1 MWGSKVINFLKQ
13 LVKPYQK
20 ILIRY
25 NTNNNGSDLVW
36 RVFIDQKEHLASSIK
51 IQGYIYD
58 EKTFSGGEEKMNIS
72 CLGTVKWDGTK
83 VRIKAVDIDRINA
96 FDGMAS

>member
-1 MWGSKVINFLKQ
+1 MINFLKE

-25 NTNNNGSDLVW
+25 NTKNNGSDLVW
-36 RVFIDQKEHLASSIK
+36 RVFVDGKESLASSIK
-51 IQGYIYD
+51 IKGYIYD
-58 EKTFSGGEEKMNIS
+58 ERTFESNEQKVNIS
-72 CLGTVKWDGTK
+72 CIGNIKWNGSK
-83 VRIKAVDIDRINA
+83 AIIKAVDVDRISA

>member
-1 MWGSKVINFLKQ
+1 MIKFFKD

-20 ILIRY
+20 ILIRF
-25 NTNNNGSDLVW
+25 NTKNNGSDLVW
-36 RVFIDQKEHLASSIK
+36 RIFIDGEEHLASSIK

-72 CLGTVKWDGTK
+72 CLGNVKWDGTK
-83 VRIKAVDIDRINA
+83 VKIKAVNLDRISA

>member
-1 MWGSKVINFLKQ
+1 MVKFFKD

-20 ILIRY
+20 ILIRF
-25 NTNNNGSDLVW
+25 NTKNNGSDLVW
-36 RVFIDQKEHLASSIK
+36 RIFIDGKEHLASSIK

-72 CLGTVKWDGTK
+72 CLGNVKWDGTK
-83 VRIKAVDIDRINA
+83 VKIKAVDVDRISYL
-96 FDGMAS
+96 DGMAS

>member
-1 MWGSKVINFLKQ
+1 MIKFIKD

-20 ILIRY
+20 ILIRF
-25 NTNNNGSDLVW
+25 NTKNNGSDLVW
-36 RVFIDQKEHLASSIK
+36 RVFIDGEEHLASSIK

-72 CLGTVKWDGTK
+72 CLGNVKWDGTK
-83 VRIKAVDIDRINA
+83 AKIKAVNLDRISA
-96 FDGMAS
+96 LDGMAS